1 MSAFMC
7 TGVCEQWTDKMV
19 TTKKVYHQAVNEEE
33 IIWQVMDS
41 NLLEQKVDL
50 DHNCVE
56 SNGWVQDSLRS

>member
-1 MSAFMC
+1 MC

-41 NLLEQKVDL
+41 NLLEQKVL
-50 DHNCVE
+50 DNTTVL
-56 SNGWVQDSLRS
+56 SQMAQFKTV

>member
-7 TGVCEQWTDKMV
+7 TGVCEQWTDMMV

-41 NLLEQKVDL
+41 F
-50 DHNCVE
+50 
-56 SNGWVQDSLRS
+56 